1 MATIAGCEDCVAS
14 ACRRFV
20 RLRSGFVRPLFVV
33 SPCGRRRV
41 CGGARGAGA
50 IIANQS
56 LVGAA
61 GAASGCSLVQPH
73 PLGSSALAFARAS
86 ARAFAAQVA
95 SMVKTIQGYLQ
106 PAPPASSPTAVLAPP
121 LFLLITPTQQPRRH
135 QRRLKAQINLDSQK
149 TRSRPCGFEGEPKQ
163 FTSQTKRA
171 RSSKTGV

>member
-61 GAASGCSLVQPH
+61 GAAGAASGCSLVQPH

-86 ARAFAAQVA
+86 ARAFAAQR
-95 SMVKTIQGYLQ
+95 
-106 PAPPASSPTAVLAPP
+106 LA
-121 LFLLITPTQQPRRH
+121 
-135 QRRLKAQINLDSQK
+135 AGS
-149 TRSRPCGFEGEPKQ
+149 
-163 FTSQTKRA
+163 
-171 RSSKTGV
+171 